1 MNLLFKIHEFMSWLA
16 HWSQFNS
23 HQITE
28 IKDFYL
34 FFAFFLVTAKK
45 NLTFLNFAEEFD
57 KNGLKEADDVT
68 LVIKPNK
75 HILEPKIKVD
85 GNEEIKAVVLIPDE
99 NESKEGIKRKIFI
112 PKVHGTDKIDVE
124 KLDFALKEVL
134 KQFDPTE
141 VFPNNGDISEMIKRS
156 LMDYLDKN
164 WLKEVDDVTFVIK
177 PNKHILEPKIKV
189 EDNEEIEAVVLIPN
203 ENEPKEGIKRKIFIP
218 KVHGTDEIDV
228 EKLDS
233 VLKEVLK
240 QFDPT
245 KVFHNNVDISE
256 MITKSLMDY
265 FDKNGVKEAN
275 DVTLVIKTNI
285 F

>member
-1 MNLLFKIHEFMSWLA
+1 MISKSVIDHLDKNRLKTP
-16 HWSQFNS
+16 N
-23 HQITE
+23 
-28 IKDFYL
+28 D
-34 FFAFFLVTAKK
+34 FLV
-45 NLTFLNFAEEFD
+45 E
-57 KNGLKEADDVT
+57 
-68 LVIKPNK
+68 IKPNR

-99 NESKEGIKRKIFI
+99 NES
-112 PKVHGTDKIDVE
+112 
-124 KLDFALKEVL
+124 
-134 KQFDPTE
+134 
-141 VFPNNGDISEMIKRS
+141 
-156 LMDYLDKN
+156 
-164 WLKEVDDVTFVIK
+164 
-177 PNKHILEPKIKV
+177 
-189 EDNEEIEAVVLIPN
+189 
-203 ENEPKEGIKRKIFIP
+203 KEGIKRKIFIP